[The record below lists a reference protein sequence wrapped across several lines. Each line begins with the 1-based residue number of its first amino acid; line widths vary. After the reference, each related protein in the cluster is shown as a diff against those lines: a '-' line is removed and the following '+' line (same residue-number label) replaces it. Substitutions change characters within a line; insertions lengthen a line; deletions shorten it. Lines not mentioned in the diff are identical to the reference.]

1 MLLRPSVEANQN
13 VEKNRCHCGAGQLQI
28 CSAPVS
34 DPCVRKSWT
43 KNPDRMDI
51 ITHTPEGEQV
61 DAARRHAHLV
71 V

>member
-1 MLLRPSVEANQN
+1 MSLWCWATSDLQCPRERPLCAEELDQ
-13 VEKNRCHCGAGQLQI
+13 
-28 CSAPVS
+28 
-34 DPCVRKSWT
+34 
-43 KNPDRMDI
+43 NPDRMDI